1 MIRRSSAIAVI
12 VASAAVAAPPAKFT
26 QEYDAGVDAFR
37 LGKFDEARA
46 HLEKA
51 RALAPKLPGPHRFLA
66 AVAQAQQS
74 WNDCIDEARNAL
86 ALNPSSSEIA
96 ETRKLH
102 DACRAS
108 AGRPPYRGPALGESA
123 AIAVSSNVDGAT
135 VSISGLTYGGTPL
148 EPRRITA
155 GSHTV
160 SVIKQGFRPAIL
172 GVDMPPGIVTDVL
185 VQLDPAN

>member
-1 MIRRSSAIAVI
+1 
-12 VASAAVAAPPAKFT
+12 
-26 QEYDAGVDAFR
+26 
-37 LGKFDEARA
+37 
-46 HLEKA
+46 
-51 RALAPKLPGPHRFLA
+51 
-66 AVAQAQQS
+66 
-74 WNDCIDEARNAL
+74 
-86 ALNPSSSEIA
+86 
-96 ETRKLH
+96 
-102 DACRAS
+102 
-108 AGRPPYRGPALGESA
+108 
-123 AIAVSSNVDGAT
+123 VSSNVDGAT